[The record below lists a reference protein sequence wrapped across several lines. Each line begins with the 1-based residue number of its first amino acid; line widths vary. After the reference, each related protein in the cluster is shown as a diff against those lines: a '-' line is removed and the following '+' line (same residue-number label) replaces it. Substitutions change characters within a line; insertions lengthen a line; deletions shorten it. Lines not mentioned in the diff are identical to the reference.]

1 MREYNVILKK
11 DVDYDSFWNDMES
24 DTDGGKLYIPN
35 RAVEYTNERPT
46 SLRQCW
52 YRLTDEEAEIVRQD
66 DRVLAVEIPPDHR
79 DDIQIELR
87 GVLGTPD
94 LYEKPAGNSGPYMN
108 WGLVRSLR
116 KENIYEDSSAPP
128 IGYEYVLD
136 GTGVDVVIQDSGLQV
151 DHPEFEDFNGNSRVQ
166 QIDWYVASGIA
177 GTQSVNHYRDFDG
190 HGTHVAA
197 TAAGK
202 YYGWAKNS
210 RVYSQ
215 KLSGLEGSGDSGTGI
230 STTDAF
236 DTIKGWHMA
245 KSGSRPT
252 IVNMSWGYFLSYST
266 VSAIHYRGTS
276 YTGAS
281 IDDLGE
287 RYAFGLIPYTLNGG
301 TTYIT
306 NPRIASI
313 DADVEEMIDAG
324 IVVTIAAGN
333 RSHKIDVEGGL
344 DWDNSA
350 SLSGGNSS
358 AYSAEYPGG
367 QVTFNRGSSP
377 SSPFAIIVGNIDD
390 STTDPAGT
398 ASFVDKKANS
408 SERGDGVDIYAPG
421 TNIMSACS
429 TTYDTTNFSPQ
440 NYEANNDGN
449 ASFKQMSISGTSM
462 AAPQVAGVAALV
474 AQVLNPLVTSSF
486 VTSSAFPAAVKSVIL
501 NNASASL
508 YFTNQDDDFTNL
520 RSTLSTEAGKILFNP
535 HSAKEPFKLIGG
547 SLSFNGVGL
556 EIR

>member
-11 DVDYDSFWNDMES
+11 GVDYDSFWNDMES

-79 DDIQIELR
+79 DDIQIGFR
-87 GVLGTPD
+87 GVIGTPT
-94 LYEKPAGNSGPYMN
+94 LYEKPAGNSGPNMN

-116 KENIYEDSSAPP
+116 KQNIYEDVSTPP
-128 IGYEYVLD
+128 IPYEYVLD

-202 YYGWAKNS
+202 YYGWAKNA

-230 STTDAF
+230 SVTDAF

-252 IVNMSWGYFLSYST
+252 IVNMSWGYLATYSS

-276 YTGAS
+276 YTGVD
-281 IDDLGE
+281 IDTTSE

-301 TTYIT
+301 VTYIT
-306 NPRIASI
+306 NVRLASVDTDI
-313 DADVEEMIDAG
+313 EEMVDAG

-333 RSHKIDVEGGL
+333 RSHKIDVDGGL
-344 DWDNSA
+344 DWNNSA
-350 SLSGGNSS
+350 SLSGGNVA
-358 AYSAEYPGG
+358 AYGTGGVIEYC
-367 QVTFNRGSSP
+367 RGSSP
-377 SSPFAIIVGNIDD
+377 GSPLAITVGNIDD
-390 STTDPAGT
+390 DTDDPAGVLD
-398 ASFVDKKANS
+398 FVDKKANS
-408 SERGDGVDIYAPG
+408 SERGNGVDIYAPG

-429 TTYDTTNFSPQ
+429 TTYNTTNFSPQ

-474 AQVLNPLVTSSF
+474 AQLYKDVPSGSF
-486 VTSSAFPAAVKSVIL
+486 PTAVKSVLL
-501 NNASASL
+501 NTATSSL
-508 YFTNQDDDFTNL
+508 YFTNSEDDFTDL
-520 RSTLSTEAGKILFNP
+520 RSTLSTEAGKILVNP
-535 HSAKEPFKLIGG
+535 YSAREPVKIQGG
-547 SLSFNGVGL
+547 LSFNGVGL